1 MPRRAALSPI
11 GGVPGFTK
19 GRDNAVYFRFVRP
32 DDFAVCLSLIHPGFK
47 ASARVRAAL
56 PSLWRRLLVAGQLH
70 GGAMVDPHPAEA
82 GCVVGFGVSVFVD
95 DAFVEEYLRAPQ
107 PYLSALVYERMLADR
122 SPVLTR
128 DALRLANTDGTLNLL
143 VLHFGMRE
151 SDPPTPR
158 DLEIVEK
165 GRLGF
170 RFTHE
175 GYRVRR
181 VMQEVYGS
189 LGLAYMKAGGFR
201 LACDFAA
208 YYADRAGI
216 EPTPAMHPYLMAVA
230 REDPESRLPGSA
242 VSYMF
247 QHVEP
252 RLAFTPAE
260 QRVLFR
266 TLMDETD
273 GTVSDRLGVSRDAVK
288 KVWRRIYQR
297 VAAVDPELLEGGD
310 RSRDPDLKARGR
322 ERRVR
327 LLRYLRYHLEEL
339 RPFKYR
345 T

>member
-1 MPRRAALSPI
+1 M
-11 GGVPGFTK
+11 
-19 GRDNAVYFRFVRP
+19 
-32 DDFAVCLSLIHPGFK
+32 
-47 ASARVRAAL
+47 
-56 PSLWRRLLVAGQLH
+56 PSLWSRLLVAGQLH
-70 GGAMVDPHPAEA
+70 GGAMVDPHPSHA
-82 GCVVGFGVSVFVD
+82 GSVVGFGLSVFVD
-95 DAFVEEYLRAPQ
+95 NAFVEEYFRAPR
-107 PYLSALVYERMLADR
+107 PYLSALVYDRMLTDR

-128 DALRLANTDGTLNLL
+128 EALRLANTDGTLNLL

-151 SDPPTPR
+151 SDPPTSR
-158 DLEIVEK
+158 ELEIVEK

-170 RFTHE
+170 RLTHE

-201 LACDFAA
+201 LACDFSA

-216 EPTPAMHPYLMAVA
+216 EPTPAMHPYLMAIA
-230 REDPESRLPGSA
+230 QDDPESRLPGSA

-247 QHVEP
+247 QHVNP
-252 RLAFTPAE
+252 RFAFAPAE

-273 GTVSDRLGVSRDAVK
+273 ETVSDRLGVSRDTVK

-297 VAAVDPELLEGGD
+297 VAAVDSELLEGGD
-310 RSRDPDLKARGR
+310 QSGDPHLMAGGR
-322 ERRVR
+322 ERRLR